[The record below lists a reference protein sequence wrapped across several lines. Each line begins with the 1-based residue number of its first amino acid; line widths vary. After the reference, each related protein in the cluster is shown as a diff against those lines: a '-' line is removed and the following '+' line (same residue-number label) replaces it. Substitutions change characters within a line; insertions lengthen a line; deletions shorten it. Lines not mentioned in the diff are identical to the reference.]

1 MSELDAAIA
10 RLEQAMA
17 RLEAAW
23 DPAARAARERQLA
36 EVAAALVG
44 RIDAAV
50 ARIDRLLEGEA

>member
-10 RLEQAMA
+10 RLEQAVA
-17 RLEAAW
+17 RLEGAW
-23 DPAARAARERQLA
+23 DPAARAARERQVA
-36 EVAAALVG
+36 EIAAALAG